1 MMRHAQAGF
10 TYLGLLFAVAMLS
23 AGVATTGEVWHT
35 AQQRQKEQELLFIGN
50 EFRQAIRLYYVNTPS
65 AIKRYPPALEDLL
78 KDPRYPNTQR
88 YLRKLYRDPM
98 TGQNEWGLVELP
110 GVGIVGIHSLSDAV
124 PLKSSNFS
132 NADSEFEGKASYSE
146 WLFLYQP
153 KQGIKLQQPAGSQP
167 PVQAGNSTKLPK
179 EKS

>member
-1 MMRHAQAGF
+1 MRYAQAGF

-50 EFRQAIRLYYVNTPS
+50 EFRQAIRLYYANTPGPV
-65 AIKRYPPALEDLL
+65 KHYPNTLDDLL
-78 KDPRYPNTQR
+78 KDPRYPNTKR
-88 YLRKLYRDPM
+88 YLRKLYCDPM
-98 TGQNEWGLVELP
+98 SGQAEWGLVELP

-124 PLKSSNFS
+124 PLKNSNFS
-132 NADSEFEGKASYSE
+132 NADLEFQGKASYSE
-146 WLFLYQP
+146 WTFLYQP
-153 KQGIKLQQPAGSQP
+153 KQGIKLQQPAGSQSP
-167 PVQAGNSTKLPK
+167 LQAENSTKVPK

>member
-1 MMRHAQAGF
+1 MRDAQTGF

-98 TGQNEWGLVELP
+98 TGQAEWGLVESP
-110 GVGIVGIHSLSDAV
+110 GGGIAGIHSLSDAA
-124 PLKSSNFS
+124 PLKSGNFS
-132 NADSEFEGKASYSE
+132 NADLELKSKTSYSE
-146 WLFLYQP
+146 WTFIYQP
-153 KQGIKLQQPAGSQP
+153 KQEPKLQQPAVSLP
-167 PVQAGNSTKLPK
+167 PLQKGNQTKFSK